1 MKPRKSKEND
11 LFREVVGEGR
21 GAISGTSGKRRSFAI
36 EEFKTESDCTA
47 FDGMAKEPP
56 CHFDF

>member
-11 LFREVVGEGR
+11 LFREGG
-21 GAISGTSGKRRSFAI
+21 GGTISGNSGKRRSFAI

-56 CHFDF
+56 SHFDF